1 MRSHPRSGEV
11 VGQLEGFS
19 AFEPADLPPD
29 PPLAVDN
36 DLLGLLSAADIAV
49 GRLDGLARTL
59 PDTDLFLAMYVRQEA
74 LLSSQIEGTECTM
87 DDILAF
93 ELLPNAGPTLDVG
106 EVVNCVAALQRG
118 VNLLTELPLCNRLLR
133 EMHAV
138 LLRSGR
144 GSDKSPGEFRRTQN
158 WIGPPGCT
166 LATASFVP
174 PPRQVMETAMT
185 ALEAFVHD
193 STLPVLVTAGLAHAQ
208 FETIH
213 PFLDGNGRTGRMFI
227 SLLLHER
234 EILSKPVLY
243 LSTFLKRHRARYF
256 DHLTAVRHDGAWEAW
271 LGFFLEGV
279 AESAR
284 GAADT
289 AGAIH
294 HLREFD
300 RGTALSAGAGKY
312 DVALLDAMFRQP
324 LVNSA
329 WVQHELDVTA
339 PTANKS
345 LERLCELAIIR
356 ETTGA
361 KRNRTYRYDAYIDL
375 FAPVSPV
382 ALDDTHS
389 IRDTSLL

>member
-1 MRSHPRSGEV
+1 MRSHPRSGQIV
-11 VGQLEGFS
+11 TQLEGYR
-19 AFEPADLPPD
+19 AFEPANLPPD
-29 PPLAVDN
+29 PPIAVDN
-36 DLLGLLSAADIAV
+36 DLLALLSVADTAV

-59 PDTDLFLAMYVRQEA
+59 PETDLFLAMFVRQEA
-74 LLSSQIEGTECTM
+74 LLSSQIEGTQCTM

-93 ELLPNAGPTLDVG
+93 ELLPVAGPNHDVG
-106 EVVNCVAALQRG
+106 DVVNYVAAFQRG
-118 VNLLTELPLCNRLLR
+118 VGLLAELPLCNRVLR

-144 GSDKSPGEFRRTQN
+144 GSDKARGEFRRTQN
-158 WIGPPGCT
+158 WIGPPGST
-166 LATASFVP
+166 LDTASFVP
-174 PPRQVMETAMT
+174 PPRHVMHSAMV
-185 ALEAFVHD
+185 ALEDFVHT
-193 STLPVLVTAGLAHAQ
+193 STLPVLITAGLAHAQ

-213 PFLDGNGRTGRMFI
+213 PFLDGNGRTGRMLI

-243 LSTFLKRHRARYF
+243 LSTFLKRHQTRYF

-284 GAADT
+284 RAAHT
-289 AGAIH
+289 AGEIH
-294 HLREFD
+294 RLRESN
-300 RGTALSAGAGKY
+300 RTSLVLAGAGRY

-324 LVNSA
+324 LVNSS
-329 WVQHELDVTA
+329 WVQRELKVTA
-339 PTANKS
+339 PTANKA
-345 LERLCELAIIR
+345 LERLCALNIVR

-361 KRNRTYRYDAYIDL
+361 HRNRLYRYDAYLKL
-375 FAPVSPV
+375 FEAITPV

-389 IRDTSLL
+389 

>member
-1 MRSHPRSGEV
+1 MHSHPRSGQV
-11 VGQLEGFS
+11 INQLEGYS
-19 AFEPADLPPD
+19 AFEPANLPPD
-29 PPLAVDN
+29 PPLAFDN
-36 DLLGLLSAADIAV
+36 DLLRLLSSADTAI

-59 PDTDLFLAMYVRQEA
+59 PDADLFLAMYERQEA

-93 ELLPNAGPTLDVG
+93 ELLPQAGPTLDVG
-106 EVVNCVAALQRG
+106 EVVNYVAALQHG
-118 VNLLTELPLCNRLLR
+118 VSLLTELPLCNRLLC

-158 WIGPPGCT
+158 WIGPAGCT

-174 PPRQVMETAMT
+174 PPRQVMESAMT
-185 ALEAFVHD
+185 ALEVFVHD

-234 EILSKPVLY
+234 GILSKPVLY
-243 LSTFLKRHRARYF
+243 LSTFLKRHQARYF

-279 AESAR
+279 TEAAL

-294 HLREFD
+294 RLRETD
-300 RGTALSAGAGKY
+300 RASALSAGAAKY
-312 DVALLDAMFRQP
+312 DIALLDAMFRQP
-324 LVNSA
+324 LVNST

-339 PTANKS
+339 PTANKA
-345 LERLCELAIIR
+345 LERLCELSIIR

-361 KRNRTYRYDAYIDL
+361 KRNRTYRYDAYIEL
-375 FAPVSPV
+375 FEAVAPA

-389 IRDTSLL
+389 

>member
-1 MRSHPRSGEV
+1 MRAHPRAGHV
-11 VGQLEGFS
+11 VRQLDGYS
-19 AFEPADLPPD
+19 AFEPANLPPD
-29 PPLAVDN
+29 PPIAVDN
-36 DLLGLLSAADIAV
+36 DLLRLLSIADTAV

-59 PDTDLFLAMYVRQEA
+59 PDADLFLAMYVRQEA

-93 ELLPNAGPTLDVG
+93 ELFPAAESNLDVG
-106 EVVNCVAALQRG
+106 EVVNYVAALQRG
-118 VNLLTELPLCNRLLR
+118 VGLLSELPLCNRVLR
-133 EMHAV
+133 DMHAV

-166 LATASFVP
+166 LTTASFVP
-174 PPRQVMETAMT
+174 PPRHVMESAMT
-185 ALEAFVHD
+185 ALEAFVHE
-193 STLPVLVTAGLAHAQ
+193 STLPVLLIAGLAHAQ

-234 EILSKPVLY
+234 EVLSKPVLF
-243 LSTFLKRHRARYF
+243 LSTFLKRHRWRYF
-256 DHLTAVRHDGAWEAW
+256 DHLTGVRHDGTWEAW
-271 LGFFLEGV
+271 LAFFLEGV
-279 AESAR
+279 ADVAKE
-284 GAADT
+284 AADT

-294 HLREFD
+294 HLREVD
-300 RGTALSAGAGKY
+300 RANALSAGASRS
-312 DVALLDAMFRQP
+312 DAALLDAMFRQP

-339 PTANKS
+339 PTANKT
-345 LERLCELAIIR
+345 LERLCELNILR

-361 KRNRTYRYDAYIDL
+361 RRNRMYRYDAYIDL
-375 FAPVSPV
+375 FDTLSPV
-382 ALDDTHS
+382 GLDNTHS
-389 IRDTSLL
+389 